1 MEIVFP
7 LDDRSSDSV
16 DCLECAQPGQIDTWQ
31 GEINSKLKVCY
42 HVSSMGFLESEI
54 FFLDLILGRF

>member
-7 LDDRSSDSV
+7 PDDRSSDSV

-54 FFLDLILGRF
+54 FGI

>member
-7 LDDRSSDSV
+7 PDDRSSDSV

-31 GEINSKLKVCY
+31 GERPDQFQAKSLLPCEQ
-42 HVSSMGFLESEI
+42 HGLF
-54 FFLDLILGRF
+54 GQ

>member
-7 LDDRSSDSV
+7 PDDRSSDSV

-31 GEINSKLKVCY
+31 GEINSKLKVLPCEQ
-42 HVSSMGFLESEI
+42 VGLSGK
-54 FFLDLILGRF
+54 